1 MILVAVVSV
10 GAVRMPPQRH
20 DGFRWRPATQ
30 RSRPK
35 ASGSS
40 VQRSLDADGFETVAA
55 PQEDRLTQIARLL
68 WLPSYTELFA
78 AELEHN
84 RLLVGR
90 SGSTL
95 QPSSYRARLKG
106 ARAVAYDAKQQRR
119 ERDQLAVE
127 IRSNNMRHWSPSL
140 VARSIAYFRLT
151 TSWLHAVETGQ
162 RRLASRPVTLNVMRL
177 MRDLRPKP
185 DWIEGEHVF
194 VYAFD
199 QTYEWV
205 GMQKRGRRQVV
216 EHVDARGMPMAI
228 THEVYINSIKI
239 ALPASLGTL
248 SAVDLAAIAA
258 NHGSPYTEDF
268 NNLFDFLRVCACPSC
283 ARARVLRMGACST
296 KPALSLH
303 PLQPIFSSLIC
314 MYRPD

>member
-1 MILVAVVSV
+1 
-10 GAVRMPPQRH
+10 MPPQRY

-30 RSRPK
+30 RARPSARGGFVQGSTVDSGFESTPAPK
-35 ASGSS
+35 AD
-40 VQRSLDADGFETVAA
+40 V
-55 PQEDRLTQIARLL
+55 LTQIARLL
-68 WLPSYTELFA
+68 WLPCYVELFA

-84 RLLVGR
+84 RRLVGR
-90 SGSTL
+90 SGTTL

-106 ARAVAYDAKQQRR
+106 ARAEAYDAKQQRR
-119 ERDQLAVE
+119 DRDQLAVE
-127 IRSNNMRHWSPSL
+127 LHANNMRVWSPSL
-140 VARSIAYFRLT
+140 VARSISYFRLT
-151 TSWLHAVETGQ
+151 TSWLHSVETGQ
-162 RRLASRPVTLNVMRL
+162 RRLASRPVTLKVMRL
-177 MRDLRPKP
+177 MHELRPKP
-185 DWIEGEHVF
+185 DWVEGEHVF

-248 SAVDLAAIAA
+248 SAADLAAIAA

-268 NNLFDFLRVCACPSC
+268 NNLFDFLRVCACPC
-283 ARARVLRMGACST
+283 ARARARVLADCTQHKAS
-296 KPALSLH
+296 PLS
-303 PLQPIFSSLIC
+303 SSLATY
-314 MYRPD
+314 MFLPHSYVQTRLSHM